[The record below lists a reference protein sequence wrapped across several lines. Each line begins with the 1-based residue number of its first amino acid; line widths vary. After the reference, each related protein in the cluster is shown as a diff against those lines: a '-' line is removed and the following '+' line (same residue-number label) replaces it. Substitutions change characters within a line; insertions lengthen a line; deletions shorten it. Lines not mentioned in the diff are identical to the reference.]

1 MSSRYD
7 ISHFAIPL
15 AVTALILIASLPFM
29 PCMAADTLGHSL
41 AGQFYHISL
50 SDINP
55 YLANIAALLL
65 LAVWPLMF
73 FAMDRLYPMHLGPC
87 LPLLFVVFI
96 FSCRDALCFSPIH
109 IASFFLAWAFFYSF
123 RASMEPYDADNPF
136 LSMMMLSAASL
147 FFVPLIWMAPLMAGL
162 DNNNSSQKGKTIIG
176 SICGFLL
183 PLVLITGIHAITSG
197 FTDILEPVIRY
208 GEMAVGIDA
217 GMPQIHQSAT
227 VLKVIFMVV
236 SAVWAAI
243 LFLTVFGTL
252 DIAVER
258 GHLRCLLYSAL
269 LAVIILVF
277 GKSLGSLPW
286 MLPLMPLTL
295 FMYAFF
301 SKMTQK
307 RAGIFLLSLLL
318 LLIVAERIVVLI

>member
-1 MSSRYD
+1 
-7 ISHFAIPL
+7 
-15 AVTALILIASLPFM
+15 
-29 PCMAADTLGHSL
+29 
-41 AGQFYHISL
+41 
-50 SDINP
+50 
-55 YLANIAALLL
+55 
-65 LAVWPLMF
+65 
-73 FAMDRLYPMHLGPC
+73 
-87 LPLLFVVFI
+87 
-96 FSCRDALCFSPIH
+96 
-109 IASFFLAWAFFYSF
+109 
-123 RASMEPYDADNPF
+123 
-136 LSMMMLSAASL
+136 
-147 FFVPLIWMAPLMAGL
+147 
-162 DNNNSSQKGKTIIG
+162 
-176 SICGFLL
+176 
-183 PLVLITGIHAITSG
+183 
-197 FTDILEPVIRY
+197 
-208 GEMAVGIDA
+208 
-217 GMPQIHQSAT
+217 
-227 VLKVIFMVV
+227 MVV